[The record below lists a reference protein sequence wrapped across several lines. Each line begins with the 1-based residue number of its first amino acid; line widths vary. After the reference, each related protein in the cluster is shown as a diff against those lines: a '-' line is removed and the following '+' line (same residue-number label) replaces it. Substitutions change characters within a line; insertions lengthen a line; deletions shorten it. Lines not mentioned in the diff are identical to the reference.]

1 MAKLTMTG
9 LPMAERGAVVQ
20 RAYCGHAYLL
30 RAEGSRI
37 QSQLGVGASEA
48 VVTPRHARCMLW
60 AYGGWRPLAWNRCQ
74 CMHALSAHRR
84 STVGIGQGGVLQVRL
99 RVASGSVS
107 SGWMGPRLPICTI
120 LTMAKKTVSGVW
132 AIASRESLVA

>member
-1 MAKLTMTG
+1 M
-9 LPMAERGAVVQ
+9 VQ

-60 AYGGWRPLAWNRCQ
+60 AYGGWRPLAWNRCPVQ
-74 CMHALSAHRR
+74 SCALSASQEH
-84 STVGIGQGGVLQVRL
+84 GGDSAGRCATGAAEGSVRL
-99 RVASGSVS
+99 CLVGLDGAEAAHLHH
-107 SGWMGPRLPICTI
+107 P
-120 LTMAKKTVSGVW
+120 MAYLLWQRRQW
-132 AIASRESLVA
+132 AVCGLYLLETHWWRDGQEL